1 MFHLVQLKFGLPQ
14 LVCHY
19 EKFVL
24 LNPGNTL
31 LTVIAYPPNSTDNV
45 FAQLATAALIV
56 LETPK
61 PGIGAFTEV
70 EIIFIILPN
79 FSFFIPS
86 TTF

>member
-1 MFHLVQLKFGLPQ
+1 MLDFFSIKDFNL
-14 LVCHY
+14 
-19 EKFVL
+19 FVFVK
-24 LNPGNTL
+24 PGRTL
-31 LTVIAYPPNSTDNV
+31 FTVIPYKPNSSDNV
-45 FAQLATAALIV
+45 FAQFATAALIV

-79 FSFFIPS
+79 EFFFIPP